1 MRLPAPSASPIL
13 LLAGSAAAALVAI
26 GACATPDTQ
35 TPTCTPNVDQY
46 GEHAIDGGCENFA
59 ICTLG
64 PPAVCCTNG
73 DGGALTG
80 NDLANCLYGYGACA
94 SLVTTTDSSGNL
106 VMTCSSS
113 YDAGGAGGARGG
125 GTGGSGGSGADA
137 G

>member
-1 MRLPAPSASPIL
+1 MRQLAPSTSPIL
-13 LLAGSAAAALVAI
+13 LTLLAGAAAAVLVEI

-35 TPTCTPNVDQY
+35 TPTCTPNVDQH
-46 GEHAIDGGCENFA
+46 GEHALDGGCESFA
-59 ICTLG
+59 ICALG
-64 PPAVCCTNG
+64 PPMACCTNG

-94 SLVTTTDSSGNL
+94 SLVTTTDGSGRQ

-113 YDAGGAGGARGG
+113 YDAGGAGG
-125 GTGGSGGSGADA
+125 SGGSGADGGADA